1 MTGILL
7 KTVSNYN
14 KDIPEVKEPL
24 SLLEG
29 KERQKWEKNSSK
41 IYNPGRYSK
50 INATR
55 AKYQNNTKIGTQVVF
70 PIVMV
75 LL

>member
-14 KDIPEVKEPL
+14 KDIPEVREPL

-29 KERQKWEKNSSK
+29 KER
-41 IYNPGRYSK
+41 
-50 INATR
+50 
-55 AKYQNNTKIGTQVVF
+55 
-70 PIVMV
+70 
-75 LL
+75 